1 MSRLAS
7 DQPATGSEQAGRAGQ
22 RVNQATEPAQVHNGL
37 AIYRRGD
44 GPPLLMFPYPHAS
57 GGGPMIDGALASL
70 AVGCGFQV
78 CTFDPPGQYRSTR
91 TSRFTLAEM
100 LDCAAE
106 TLDVLGLPGPG
117 PRSGGAADGHHRDRR
132 AVSAPAGWVC
142 PRA

>member
-1 MSRLAS
+1 MNQVA
-7 DQPATGSEQAGRAGQ
+7 QPAE
-22 RVNQATEPAQVHNGL
+22 VHNGL

-78 CTFDPPGQYRSTR
+78 CTFDPPGQYRSSR
-91 TSRFTLAEM
+91 TSRVTLGEI

-106 TLDVLGLPGPG
+106 TLDVLGL
-117 PRSGGAADGHHRDRR
+117 SGR
-132 AVSAPAGWVC
+132 PT
-142 PRA
+142 